1 MKLDENLTDA
11 IDYTK
16 LLFADF
22 GRLIILII
30 LDIIPIVNF
39 VVLGYLGNVM
49 KAPKDSKQLP
59 PLENYLDLWFQGLQ
73 IFVASIVFMI
83 IPLILA
89 IPFIFLL
96 VLSST
101 SFPFLATVGWLLAAV
116 LMLVGVLLA
125 FFLAII
131 LVMAIVNMLKKN
143 SFGKAFAFG
152 EIFEVIGKVGWGSYI
167 LWLAVIF
174 VCSIIVAA
182 IGGIPVI
189 GWILSLI
196 IAPIFGVF
204 VARSAS
210 MVYSEATETEETKE
224 TEETE
229 AAEEAEQ
236 A

>member
-1 MKLDENLTDA
+1 MKLDVNLTDS
-11 IDYTK
+11 IEYTK
-16 LLFADF
+16 MLFDDL
-22 GRLIILII
+22 GRLLILVI

-39 VVLGYLGNVM
+39 VVLGYLGNVI
-49 KAPKDSKQLP
+49 KEPGDSKQLP
-59 PLENYLDLWFQGLQ
+59 PLENYFDLWMQGLQ

-89 IPFIFLL
+89 IPFISL
-96 VLSST
+96 VVISSLI
-101 SFPFLATVGWLLAAV
+101 SVPALVGWALAIV
-116 LMLVGVLLA
+116 LMIVGALLA

-131 LVMAIVNMLKKN
+131 LAMAMVNMLKKD

-152 EIFEVIGKVGWGSYI
+152 EIFDIIGKVGWGTYI
-167 LWLAVIF
+167 LWLLVIF
-174 VCSIIVAA
+174 ICAIIVAA
-182 IGGIPVI
+182 IGGIPII
-189 GWILSLI
+189 GWILSLL

-210 MVYSEATETEETKE
+210 LVYSEVTA

-229 AAEEAEQ
+229 ATEQ

>member
-16 LLFADF
+16 LLFADL
-22 GRLIILII
+22 GRLLILIV
-30 LDIIPIVNF
+30 LAIIPIVDF

-59 PLENYLDLWFQGLQ
+59 PLENYFDLWFQGLQ
-73 IFVASIVFMI
+73 ILVASIIFMI

-89 IPFIFLL
+89 VPFIFLL
-96 VLSST
+96 MLSNASL
-101 SFPFLATVGWLLAAV
+101 PFLATVSWVLSVV
-116 LMLVGVLLA
+116 LMIVGLLLA

-131 LVMAIVNMLKKN
+131 LAMAIVNMLKKN

-152 EIFEVIGKVGWGSYI
+152 EIFEIIGKVGWLNYI
-167 LWLAVIF
+167 LWLLVIF
-174 VCSIIVAA
+174 VCSIVVAA
-182 IGGIPVI
+182 IGSIPVI
-189 GWILSLI
+189 GWFLSLM

-204 VARSAS
+204 VARSAAL
-210 MVYSEATETEETKE
+210 VYLEATETEAD
-224 TEETE
+224 ETE
-229 AAEEAEQ
+229 AVEAAEQ

>member
-1 MKLDENLTDA
+1 M
-11 IDYTK
+11 
-16 LLFADF
+16 LFADL
-22 GRLIILII
+22 GRLLILVI

-49 KAPKDSKQLP
+49 KEPRDPKQLP
-59 PLENYLDLWFQGLQ
+59 PLENYFELWIQGLK

-89 IPFIFLL
+89 IPFIFLVAL
-96 VLSST
+96 AWISI
-101 SFPFLATVGWLLAAV
+101 PFLATVGWFLAIV
-116 LMLVGVLLA
+116 LVIGGVLLA

-131 LVMAIVNMLKKN
+131 LVMAIVNMLKKD

-152 EIFEVIGKVGWGSYI
+152 EIFGIIGKVGWGTYI
-167 LWLAVIF
+167 LWLLIIF
-174 VCSIIVAA
+174 VCSIIVAG
-182 IGGIPVI
+182 IGAIPVI
-189 GWILSLI
+189 GWILSLL

-210 MVYSEATETEETKE
+210 LVYSEATA

-229 AAEEAEQ
+229 ATEQ

>member
-1 MKLDENLTDA
+1 MKLDVNLTDS
-11 IDYTK
+11 IDYTRM
-16 LLFADF
+16 LFDDL
-22 GRLIILII
+22 GRLLILAI

-39 VVLGYLGNVM
+39 VVLGYLGNVI
-49 KAPKDSKQLP
+49 KDSGDSKQLP
-59 PLENYLDLWFQGLQ
+59 PLENYFDLWMQGLQ

-89 IPFIFLL
+89 IPFISLV
-96 VLSST
+96 VLSSLI
-101 SFPFLATVGWLLAAV
+101 SVPALVGWALAIV
-116 LMLVGVLLA
+116 LMIVGALLA

-131 LVMAIVNMLKKN
+131 LAMAIVNMLKKD

-152 EIFEVIGKVGWGSYI
+152 EIFDIIGKIGWGTYI
-167 LWLAVIF
+167 LWLLIIF
-174 VCSIIVAA
+174 ICAIIVSA
-182 IGGIPVI
+182 IGGIPII
-189 GWILSLI
+189 GWILSLL

-210 MVYSEATETEETKE
+210 LVYSEVTA

-229 AAEEAEQ
+229 ATEQ

>member
-1 MKLDENLTDA
+1 LKLDVNLTDS

-16 LLFADF
+16 MLFADL
-22 GRLIILII
+22 GRLLILVI

-49 KAPKDSKQLP
+49 KEPRDSKQLP
-59 PLENYLDLWFQGLQ
+59 PLENYFELWIQGLK

-89 IPFIFLL
+89 IPFIFLVAL
-96 VLSST
+96 AWISI
-101 SFPFLATVGWLLAAV
+101 PFLATVGWFLAIV
-116 LMLVGVLLA
+116 LVIGGVLLA

-131 LVMAIVNMLKKN
+131 LVMAIVNMLKKD

-152 EIFEVIGKVGWGSYI
+152 EIFGIIGKVGWGTYI
-167 LWLAVIF
+167 LWLLIIF
-174 VCSIIVAA
+174 VCSIIVAG
-182 IGGIPVI
+182 IGGIPMI
-189 GWILSLI
+189 GWLLSLL

-204 VARSAS
+204 VARSAAL
-210 MVYSEATETEETKE
+210 VYSEVAT

-229 AAEEAEQ
+229 ATEQ
-236 A
+236 T

>member
-1 MKLDENLTDA
+1 LKLDVNLTDS

-16 LLFADF
+16 MLFADL
-22 GRLIILII
+22 GRLLILVI

-49 KAPKDSKQLP
+49 KEPRDSKQLP
-59 PLENYLDLWFQGLQ
+59 PLENYFELWIQGLK

-89 IPFIFLL
+89 IPFIFLVAL
-96 VLSST
+96 AWISI
-101 SFPFLATVGWLLAAV
+101 PFLATIGWFLAIV
-116 LMLVGVLLA
+116 LVIGGVLLA

-131 LVMAIVNMLKKN
+131 LVMAIVNMLKKD
-143 SFGKAFAFG
+143 SFSKAFAFG
-152 EIFEVIGKVGWGSYI
+152 EIFGIIGKVGWGTYI
-167 LWLAVIF
+167 LWLLIIF
-174 VCSIIVAA
+174 VCSIIVAG
-182 IGGIPVI
+182 IGAIPVI
-189 GWILSLI
+189 GWILSLL

-210 MVYSEATETEETKE
+210 LVYSEATA

-229 AAEEAEQ
+229 ATEQ

>member
-1 MKLDENLTDA
+1 MKLDVNLTA
-11 IDYTK
+11 SIDYTK
-16 LLFADF
+16 MLFADL
-22 GRLIILII
+22 GRLLILVI

-39 VVLGYLGNVM
+39 VVLGYLGNVI
-49 KAPKDSKQLP
+49 KEPRDSKQLP
-59 PLENYLDLWFQGLQ
+59 PLENYFELWIQGLK

-89 IPFIFLL
+89 IPFIFLVAL
-96 VLSST
+96 ASWVSV
-101 SFPFLATVGWLLAAV
+101 PVLATVGWLLAIV
-116 LMLVGVLLA
+116 LVIVGLLLA

-131 LVMAIVNMLKKN
+131 LVMAIVNMLKKD

-152 EIFEVIGKVGWGSYI
+152 EIFGIIGKVGWGTYI
-167 LWLAVIF
+167 LWLLIIF
-174 VCSIIVAA
+174 VCSIIVAG
-182 IGGIPVI
+182 IGAIPVI
-189 GWILSLI
+189 GWILSLL

-210 MVYSEATETEETKE
+210 LVYSEATA

-229 AAEEAEQ
+229 ATEQ

>member
-1 MKLDENLTDA
+1 LKLDVNLTDS

-16 LLFADF
+16 MLFADL
-22 GRLIILII
+22 GRLLILVI

-49 KAPKDSKQLP
+49 KETRDSEQLP
-59 PLENYLDLWFQGLQ
+59 PLDNYFELWIQGLK

-89 IPFIFLL
+89 IPFIFL
-96 VLSST
+96 VALSWISI
-101 SFPFLATVGWLLAAV
+101 PFLATVGWILAIP
-116 LMLVGVLLA
+116 LMIVGVLLA

-131 LVMAIVNMLKKN
+131 LVMAIVNMLKKD
-143 SFGKAFAFG
+143 SFSKAFAFG
-152 EIFEVIGKVGWGSYI
+152 EIFDVIGKVGWGTYI
-167 LWLAVIF
+167 LWLLIIF
-174 VCSIIVAA
+174 ICSIIVAG
-182 IGGIPVI
+182 IGGIPLI
-189 GWILSLI
+189 GWILSLL

-204 VARSAS
+204 VAYSAS
-210 MVYSEATETEETKE
+210 LVYSEATA

-229 AAEEAEQ
+229 ATEQ

>member
-1 MKLDENLTDA
+1 LKLDVNLTES

-16 LLFADF
+16 MLFADL
-22 GRLIILII
+22 GRLLILVI

-39 VVLGYLGNVM
+39 VVLGYLGNVI
-49 KAPKDSKQLP
+49 KEPRDSEQLP
-59 PLENYLDLWFQGLQ
+59 PLDNYFELWIQGLK
-73 IFVASIVFMI
+73 IFVASIIFMI

-89 IPFIFLL
+89 IPFIFLVAL
-96 VLSST
+96 AWISI
-101 SFPFLATVGWLLAAV
+101 PFLATVGWFLAIV
-116 LMLVGVLLA
+116 LVIGGVLLA

-131 LVMAIVNMLKKN
+131 LVMAIVNMLKKD

-152 EIFEVIGKVGWGSYI
+152 EIFDVIGEVGWGTYI
-167 LWLAVIF
+167 LWLLIIF
-174 VCSIIVAA
+174 VCSIIVAG
-182 IGGIPVI
+182 IGAIPVI
-189 GWILSLI
+189 GWILSLL

-210 MVYSEATETEETKE
+210 LVYSEATA

-229 AAEEAEQ
+229 ATEQ